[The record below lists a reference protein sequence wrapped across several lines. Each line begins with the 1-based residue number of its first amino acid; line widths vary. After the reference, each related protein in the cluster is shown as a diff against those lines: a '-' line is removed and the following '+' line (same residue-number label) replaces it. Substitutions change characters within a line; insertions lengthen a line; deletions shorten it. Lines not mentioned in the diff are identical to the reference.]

1 MRVAFLTNYLPGY
14 HRLWGGAE
22 TACYRL
28 AQGLSS
34 LGLDITVIT
43 KNPDKKI
50 EESFKSIAIDD
61 HWCKGLFLKAVNRL
75 VQFDYS
81 NPILGRKVQ
90 KALKRIDPQLVHLQK
105 FDNFSVSVIPRIKKM
120 GLPIVASIY
129 DYILFCP
136 NGLLLKQD
144 GSNCRL
150 FQGIRCRK
158 CFNPVFKSY
167 PSCRSLLQRVI
178 FRDYPHLIDHFI
190 ALSENSAEILQSY
203 GVNKKK
209 ISVIPL
215 PLSETIDNS
224 QGMQE
229 GLILFAGWLS
239 YNKGLHIL
247 LRAMPEVLKSTN
259 RAHLWVL
266 DIGGVESYSR
276 EIKEFIRNNGLNSKV
291 KFLGRL
297 PITEVKAVLKKA
309 NIVAIPEQW
318 ENVSPLI
325 MTEAASMGRPIV
337 ASRIGGIS
345 EFIEKR
351 EFLADPS
358 EPDDFAKKIIWIL
371 ENQAEAFK
379 LAEEIRKKAIRL
391 FHPQTA
397 LKEVINLYGGLIK
410 H

>member
-1 MRVAFLTNYLPGY
+1 LTNHLPGY
-14 HRLWGGAE
+14 HQLWGGAE

-43 KNPDKKI
+43 KNPNKKI
-50 EESFKSIAIDD
+50 EESFKTISIDD
-61 HWCKGLFLKAVNRL
+61 QWCKGLLLKAANRL
-75 VQFDYS
+75 IQFDYC

-90 KALKRIDPQLVHLQK
+90 GALKRLDPQLVHLQK
-105 FDNFSVSVIPRIKKM
+105 FDNFSVAIIPRIKKM

-136 NGLLLKQD
+136 NGLLLKED
-144 GSNCRL
+144 GTSCRL
-150 FQGIRCRK
+150 FQSIQCRK
-158 CFNPVFKSY
+158 CFNLVFKSY
-167 PSCRSLLQRVI
+167 PSYRSLLQRVI
-178 FRDYPHLIDHFI
+178 LKDYPHLIDHFI
-190 ALSENSAEILQSY
+190 VLSENSSEILESY
-203 GVNKKK
+203 GINKKK
-209 ISVIPL
+209 ISIIPL
-215 PLSETIDNS
+215 PLYEAIDNS
-224 QGMQE
+224 QGIQE
-229 GLILFAGWLS
+229 GLIVFAGWLS

-247 LRAMPEVLKSTN
+247 LKAMPEVLKSTN

-266 DIGGVESYSR
+266 DIGGVKSYADQ
-276 EIKEFIRNNGLNSKV
+276 IKEFISKNGLNSKV

-297 PITEVKAVLKKA
+297 PIAEVRRVLKKA

-325 MTEAASMGRPIV
+325 LAEAASLGRPVV

-345 EFIEKR
+345 EFIKR
-351 EFLADPS
+351 KEFLAAPGDPG
-358 EPDDFAKKIIWIL
+358 DFAKKIIWIL

-379 LAEEIRKKAIRL
+379 LAEEMRQKAVRVFDPQTTLKAI
-391 FHPQTA
+391 
-397 LKEVINLYGGLIK
+397 VNLYGELIK